1 MACAIVASIGWS
13 AVIANPFG
21 IPRGLPMSSLKI
33 VRQLSP
39 TLVEVTAPT
48 PNSSFTRY
56 MVLATP
62 KHGACQVIG
71 ITDNFETY
79 EAATLPFLKLRRV
92 LAQRYGRH
100 DPLVNNVMHVR
111 PAFIF
116 EDADSEWRVS
126 KNKALP
132 NNLRSIMLER
142 LAADKGRSTRISL
155 TYTFN
160 NLSACLKWDPNQ
172 DRSGL

>member
-1 MACAIVASIGWS
+1 
-13 AVIANPFG
+13 
-21 IPRGLPMSSLKI
+21 MSSLKI

-39 TLVEVTAPT
+39 TLVEVTVPT
-48 PNSSFTRY
+48 PNSSFIRY
-56 MVLATP
+56 MVVATP

-71 ITDNFETY
+71 VTENFETY
-79 EAATLPFLKLRRV
+79 EAAKLPFLKLRRV
-92 LAQRYGRH
+92 LTQRYGRH
-100 DPLVNNVMHVR
+100 DPLVNSVMNVR

-126 KNKALP
+126 KNKGLP

-142 LAADKGRSTRISL
+142 LATDKGRSTRVSL

-160 NLSACLKWDPNQ
+160 NHSACLNWEPNQ
-172 DRSGL
+172 DRNGL